1 MPLLII
7 LRFLFGLLS
16 LVLLAVGAYLLWQWY
31 QGDLVQQPDG
41 DIVRIRTDWFLWVG
55 GALAVFSLL
64 GRLPLTLLLAKPDT
78 DPSKPLRANGS
89 VVPGASGAQLL
100 SSNRAIPMHR

>member
-41 DIVRIRTDWFLWVG
+41 DVVRIRTDWFLWVAV
-55 GALAVFSLL
+55 ALGVFSLL
-64 GRLPLTLLLAKPDT
+64 GRLPLGFLLAKPDT
-78 DPSKPLRANGS
+78 DPSKPHRNKPRHSGPQRLSQATGYETTLQ
-89 VVPGASGAQLL
+89 AST
-100 SSNRAIPMHR
+100 